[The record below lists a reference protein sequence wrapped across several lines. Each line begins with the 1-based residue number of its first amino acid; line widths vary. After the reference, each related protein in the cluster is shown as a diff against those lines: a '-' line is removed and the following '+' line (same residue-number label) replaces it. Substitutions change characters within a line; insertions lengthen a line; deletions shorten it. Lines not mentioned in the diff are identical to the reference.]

1 MKTHFYASKKHF
13 AGLQRRFY
21 AGKNRFSK
29 MKNAFY
35 AGKNL
40 MHSRCQAVSYGYEA
54 IFQF

>member
-1 MKTHFYASKKHF
+1 MKTHFYPGKKHF